1 MSDQERNSKKPK
13 IEAADID
20 EADLDQDDASDN
32 ELESE
37 IQITKKILQEMMI
50 VLAGWACDD
59 HMFPIPWQK
68 RIADL
73 SFRCTLSFS
82 RLHTNVDP
90 CDLEQIRPEI
100 DRLVAVYHTVKDFLT
115 DLTKGSIWA
124 RVFVRTP
131 SDPGDEDPADN

>member
-1 MSDQERNSKKPK
+1 MTDQERNNKKPK
-13 IEAADID
+13 IEAADIH
-20 EADLDQDDASDN
+20 ETDLDQDDASDN

-37 IQITKKILQEMMI
+37 IQIAKKILQEMMI

-82 RLHTNVDP
+82 RLHTDVDHAIWNRYVLRLIVLSLSMIVSSLLNV
-90 CDLEQIRPEI
+90 
-100 DRLVAVYHTVKDFLT
+100 
-115 DLTKGSIWA
+115 S
-124 RVFVRTP
+124 
-131 SDPGDEDPADN
+131 